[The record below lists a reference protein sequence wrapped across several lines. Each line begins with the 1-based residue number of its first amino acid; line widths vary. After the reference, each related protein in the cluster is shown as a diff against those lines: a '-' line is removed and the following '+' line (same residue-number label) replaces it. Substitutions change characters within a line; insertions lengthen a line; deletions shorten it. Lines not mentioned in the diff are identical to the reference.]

1 MGVGL
6 FSLEIQRSC
15 QASQQASVLGEE
27 GSIWG
32 PKRTRIPDFDRPAIA
47 GRDNL
52 GSIRGKR
59 HRIDVAAVG
68 VGLLALQLERT
79 CQGSQTSSVLA
90 KEGRFEAQH
99 APESQTLIV

>member
-1 MGVGL
+1 ML
-6 FSLEIQRSC
+6 F
-15 QASQQASVLGEE
+15 ASPNNQ
-27 GSIWG
+27 
-32 PKRTRIPDFDRPAIA
+32 IPDFDRPAIA

-52 GSIRGKR
+52 GSIRGQR

-68 VGLLALQLERT
+68 VGFLALQLERT

-99 APESQTLIV
+99 APESQTLIVLSFDADTILVPSGENATEWM